1 MPQAQLQKSN
11 VEFNEVDAGLRH
23 FCNIGAPCTWS
34 EYQGATHTLHTMDG
48 YRPAQVFKTF
58 ALIGVDEDEFGK
70 VIWERWNIR
79 NVTHTITLFKSDSL
93 V

>member
-1 MPQAQLQKSN
+1 MPQAQLQKFN
-11 VEFNEVDAGLRH
+11 VEFNEVDEGLRH
-23 FCNIGAPCTWS
+23 FCNIGAPCKWS
-34 EYQGATHTLHTMDG
+34 ENQGATHTLHTMDG
-48 YRPAQVFKTF
+48 ERPAQVFKTF

>member
-1 MPQAQLQKSN
+1 MHMPQAQLQKSN

-79 NVTHTITLFKSDSL
+79 NVTRMITL